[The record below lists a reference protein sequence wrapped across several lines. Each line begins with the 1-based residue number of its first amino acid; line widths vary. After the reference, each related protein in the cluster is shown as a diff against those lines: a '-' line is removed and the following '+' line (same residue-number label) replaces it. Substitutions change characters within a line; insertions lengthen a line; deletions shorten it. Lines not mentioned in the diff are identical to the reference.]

1 MCFCLVICIF
11 VNIYLI
17 LLDFKYLIKIIVGLF
32 KLDKILFSNE
42 LIKLLGFFLLVLFFF
57 VLLLSIV
64 ILKDRIKIRVIKLNK
79 GEY

>member
-1 MCFCLVICIF
+1 MKK
-11 VNIYLI
+11 N
-17 LLDFKYLIKIIVGLF
+17 IVGLF

-42 LIKLLGFFLLVLFFF
+42 LIKLLGFFLLILFFF
-57 VLLLSIV
+57 VLLLFLSIV